1 MNVLLYYQFRSVG
14 KTEFRTSSTEGVFL
28 EYMGNGVEVDVHQ
41 SRVLMSEQFQQNVII
56 HVSLVRGLVV
66 GAESNRYGH
75 GFRSRRLRRG
85 FPYAD

>member
-1 MNVLLYYQFRSVG
+1 
-14 KTEFRTSSTEGVFL
+14 
-28 EYMGNGVEVDVHQ
+28 MGNGVEVDVHQ